1 MTKARGSGLLLLLLS
16 SGIFI
21 VWGSSVTRSTPAAL
35 ADFKAVYYGA
45 RCIME
50 HSDPYKESEFLH
62 VYRAEGGNF
71 PSDLNILQ
79 SFNRAVPVCI
89 NLPTSLFLIA
99 PFAMLPWGAA
109 YVLWMIFTIG
119 SLMLAAYLMWNLGAN
134 HAPVLSGCLIGFLL
148 TNSITLLSG
157 GNTAGIV
164 VSLCVVAVWCF
175 LKERFVL
182 AGVFCMAVSLAIK
195 PHDGGLVWLFFLL
208 AGGVYRKHALQI
220 FALTVA
226 LGLASIL
233 WVSHVAPHWM
243 QELQCNLSAISAHGD
258 LNDPGPGSAN
268 FRRLN
273 MVVDLQSVISIFR
286 DDPRIYNPASYL
298 ICGALLLAGAV
309 RTLRSRFSQRSAW
322 LALAAIAALSILP
335 VYHRVYDSK
344 LLILAVPACAMLWA
358 EGGPIGWVALVV
370 TTAGIVLTGD
380 VPQALLLPLAYPSR
394 LCAAGIFAWIPTVVS
409 MRPVPLILLAIGMF
423 YLWVYLRRAGPS
435 SLTEPEGSA
444 REPSA
449 TRTA

>member
-1 MTKARGSGLLLLLLS
+1 
-16 SGIFI
+16 
-21 VWGSSVTRSTPAAL
+21 
-35 ADFKAVYYGA
+35 
-45 RCIME
+45 
-50 HSDPYKESEFLH
+50 
-62 VYRAEGGNF
+62 
-71 PSDLNILQ
+71 
-79 SFNRAVPVCI
+79 
-89 NLPTSLFLIA
+89 
-99 PFAMLPWGAA
+99 
-109 YVLWMIFTIG
+109 MIFTIG

-394 LCAAGIFAWIPTVVS
+394 LGAAGIFAWIPTVVS